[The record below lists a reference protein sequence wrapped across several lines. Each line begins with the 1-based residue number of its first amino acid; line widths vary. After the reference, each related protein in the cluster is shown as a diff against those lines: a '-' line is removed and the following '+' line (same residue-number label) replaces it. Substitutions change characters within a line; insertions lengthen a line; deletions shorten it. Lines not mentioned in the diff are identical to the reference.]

1 MRWLRNTKIANK
13 LLAFFLFMALLLAA
27 VGFAGYWGNREITDI
42 MYGITQNQIVPM
54 QQLNRC
60 RILLKEQQT
69 VSIQLLL
76 ASPNKAEHNSL
87 SARQAE
93 QFKATDTLLGEF
105 YGLPLD
111 ERQTEWMR
119 RLRQEYG
126 LFRLEWDQANGRF
139 EKGDPQEA
147 LSYYQS
153 RAAIHLDNAEV
164 LLRVLT
170 DHSME
175 KVTYLNKQGDQLAQN
190 AGFVIA
196 IIAAVAIIIALSSG
210 WELSVLITLPLREML
225 KEVEAVAAG
234 DMSGLGR
241 SVPADS
247 EDEIGKLAKGFNEMA
262 KRLNSYLQELQ
273 EINRAIH
280 HQAHHDTLTG
290 LANRRQ
296 FHKRLEEL
304 LDRDGRAPFAILF
317 IDLDRFKDIND
328 TFGHSVGD
336 LLLKEV
342 ALRLTVCLAQSDTI
356 ARIGGDEF
364 TAILTHPRCDQ
375 EVREVAQKALD
386 TITEPFRIRGHEFFI
401 CASIGASRFPR
412 DGKDMDAL
420 VRAADTAMYHA
431 KKKGNDNIQFY
442 TEDMHESNLRRL
454 SIEKDLR
461 QAIENVGLE
470 LYYQPKVDL
479 RRGCIAGMEAL
490 LRWKHPVQGNIPPTV
505 FIPIAEESGLIHPL
519 GEWVLQQACIQN
531 KAWQDVGY
539 PKMRMAVNL
548 SPHQFRQQDLPER
561 LAHILRET
569 GLDPEWFE
577 LEITESSLMEKTEE
591 TMVMLRRLKALGVHI
606 SIDDFGTGYSSL
618 NYLKQFPIDC
628 VKIDKTFIND
638 IVESQKDSKIAYAI
652 IGLAKSLD
660 LRVVAEGV
668 ESVEQLSF
676 LDKHHCDEIQ
686 GYYFSRPLPAAV
698 FESLLQ
704 DRLWFSRRYAVK
716 FPEKE

>member
-1 MRWLRNTKIANK
+1 MRWLQNTKIANK
-13 LLAFFLFMALLLAA
+13 LLAFFLFMALLLAV
-27 VGFAGYWGNREITDI
+27 VGFAGYWGSREITNI
-42 MYGITQNQIVPM
+42 MYRITQNQIVPM

-60 RILLKEQQT
+60 RFLLKEQQT
-69 VSIQLLL
+69 ISIQLLL
-76 ASPNKAEHNSL
+76 ASPNKAEYNSL

-105 YGLPLD
+105 YGIPLD
-111 ERQTEWMR
+111 EGELDWMR
-119 RLRQEYG
+119 RLRQEYS
-126 LFRLEWDQANGRF
+126 LFRLEWDHANERF
-139 EKGDPQEA
+139 QKGESQGA
-147 LSYYQS
+147 LAQYQS

-175 KVTYLNKQGDQLAQN
+175 KVTILNRQGDRLAQN
-190 AGFVIA
+190 AGQFVAVIA
-196 IIAAVAIIIALSSG
+196 VLSIVIALLSG
-210 WELSVLITLPLREML
+210 WKLSALITRPLKEML

-241 SVPADS
+241 SVPANS
-247 EDEIGKLAKGFNEMA
+247 EDEIGKLAKGFNQMA
-262 KRLNSYLQELQ
+262 KRLRSYLNDLQ
-273 EINRAIH
+273 DINQAIH
-280 HQAHHDTLTG
+280 HQAHHDALSG

-304 LDRDGRAPFAILF
+304 LALAGKDPFAILF

-328 TFGHSVGD
+328 TFGHSIGD

-342 ALRLTVCLAQSDTI
+342 AGRLSTCLSQSDTI

-364 TAILTHPRCDQ
+364 TVILIHPRCDK
-375 EVREVAQKALD
+375 EVREAAQQVLD
-386 TITEPFRIRGHEFFI
+386 RIGEPFYIRGHEFYI
-401 CASIGASRFPR
+401 CASIGVSRYPV
-412 DGKDMDAL
+412 DGKDKEAL

-431 KKKGNDNIQFY
+431 KKKGHDNIQFY

-454 SIEKDLR
+454 SLEKDLR
-461 QAIENVGLE
+461 QAIEKGQLE
-470 LYYQPKVDL
+470 LYYQPKVEL

-490 LRWKHPVQGNIPPTV
+490 LRWEHPRQGKIGPAT

-519 GEWVLQQACIQN
+519 GEWVFQRACIQN
-531 KAWQDVGY
+531 KDWQDAGY

-548 SPHQFRQQDLPER
+548 SPYQFRQQDLPDR
-561 LAHILRET
+561 LACILRET
-569 GLDPEWFE
+569 GLDPEWLE
-577 LEITESSLMEKTEE
+577 LEITESSLMEQTED
-591 TMVMLRRLKALGVHI
+591 TLMMLRRLKALGVHI

-628 VKIDKTFIND
+628 VNIDKTFIDD
-638 IVESQKDSKIAYAI
+638 IVVNPKDSKIAYAI
-652 IGLAKSLD
+652 IGLVKSLD

-676 LDKHHCDEIQ
+676 LDRHHCDEIQ
-686 GYYFSRPLPAAV
+686 GYYFSRPLPAAI

-704 DRLWFSRRYAVK
+704 DRLWLPQRCAIK
-716 FPEKE
+716 PEKG